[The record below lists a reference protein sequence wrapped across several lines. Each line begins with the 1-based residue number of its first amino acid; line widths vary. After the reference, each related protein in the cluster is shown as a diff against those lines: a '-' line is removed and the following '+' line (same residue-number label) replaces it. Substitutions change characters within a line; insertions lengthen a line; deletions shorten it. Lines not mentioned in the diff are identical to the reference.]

1 MSGLHRFG
9 GVVAFVLAAVTPVA
23 AQQAVPAGHIKTVS
37 GGAFVVRQNATM
49 AAKPGDAVFASDILR
64 TSAGGA
70 VGITLRDDTRIS
82 LGSDSEVRIDR
93 YVFAPGAGGLGMV
106 LKFVRGVAVYVSG
119 RIAKMAPDSI
129 RLESPAAIIGVRG
142 TTLAIRVDS

>member
-9 GVVAFVLAAVTPVA
+9 GVVAFVLASVTPVA
-23 AQQAVPAGHIKTVS
+23 AQQAAPAGHIKTVS
-37 GGAFVVRQNATM
+37 GGAFVVRENATIP
-49 AAKPGDAVFASDILR
+49 ARPGEAIFASDVLR

-70 VGITLRDDTRIS
+70 IGITLRDDTRIS

-93 YVFAPGAGGLGMV
+93 YVYAPGEGGLGMV

-119 RIAKMAPDSI
+119 RIAKLAPDSI

>member
-9 GVVAFVLAAVTPVA
+9 GVVAFVLASVTPVA

-37 GGAFVVRQNATM
+37 GAAFVVRQNATI
-49 AAKPGDAVFASDILR
+49 AAKPGDAIFASDVLR
-64 TSAGGA
+64 TSVGGA

-93 YVFAPGAGGLGMV
+93 YVYAPGEGGLGMV

-119 RIAKMAPDSI
+119 RIAKLAPDSI